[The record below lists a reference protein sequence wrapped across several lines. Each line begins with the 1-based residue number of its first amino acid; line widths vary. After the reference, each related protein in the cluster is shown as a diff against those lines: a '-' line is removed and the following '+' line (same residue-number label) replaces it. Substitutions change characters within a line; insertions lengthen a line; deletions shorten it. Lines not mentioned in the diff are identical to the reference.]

1 MKQFNSKVG
10 LELLFP
16 LSLFFGFLLY
26 EAIVD
31 FDWGALLILT
41 AVIAFFGYLFLST
54 KYIISK
60 NVLEIKCGFL
70 VNQFINIHQIQSVKE
85 VKDIFSAPATSIYR
99 LEIKYNQTDS
109 IAISP
114 KNKLAFIQE
123 LLKINPAIEILTQ

>member
-16 LSLFFGFLLY
+16 LSMFFGFLLY

-41 AVIAFFGYLFLST
+41 AVIVFFGYLFLST

-85 VKDIFSAPATSIYR
+85 VKDIFAAPATSFFR
-99 LEIKYNQTDS
+99 LEIKYNQTES

-114 KNKLAFIQE
+114 KNKAAFMQE
-123 LLKINPAIEILTQ
+123 LLKINPTIQML

>member
-10 LELLFP
+10 LELLLP
-16 LSLFFGFLLY
+16 ISVFFGFLLY

-31 FDWGALLILT
+31 FSWSALIITT
-41 AVIAFFGYLFLST
+41 AVIAFFGYLILST

-60 NVLEIKCGFL
+60 DVLEIKCGFL

-109 IAISP
+109 ITISP